1 MAVHPDSHYIIV
13 CSGRIVKENL
23 ETYQAVIGNI
33 FALEGGV
40 VVKECRIFIFT
51 ALFICLT
58 AVKLCFPAIP
68 AQAVREI
75 GRVICGQADY
85 GEAIQAMG
93 RAIGRGALVQVLNDL
108 RPGTGGELISAL
120 GKKQERQREL
130 PSPVPGPTLP

>member
-1 MAVHPDSHYIIV
+1 MAVLPDSHYIIV
-13 CSGRIVKENL
+13 CPGRIVKENL

-33 FALEGGV
+33 FAFEGGV

-93 RAIGRGALVQVLNDL
+93 RAIGRGELVQVLNDL

-120 GKKQERQREL
+120 GQDHQRQRSL
-130 PSPVPGPTLP
+130 PSPALGPTLP

>member
-1 MAVHPDSHYIIV
+1 MAVLPDSHYIIV
-13 CSGRIVKENL
+13 CPGRIVKENL
-23 ETYQAVIGNI
+23 ETYVAGMDNI
-33 FALEGGV
+33 LAFEGGV

-85 GEAIQAMG
+85 GEAIQTMG
-93 RAIGRGALVQVLNDL
+93 RAFGRGELVQVLNDL
-108 RPGTGGELISAL
+108 RPGTDEGLICAL
-120 GKKQERQREL
+120 GQEQDRQSEL
-130 PSPVPGPTLP
+130 LSPVPGPTPP

>member
-1 MAVHPDSHYIIV
+1 MTVHPDSHYIIV
-13 CSGRIVKENL
+13 CPGHIVKENI
-23 ETYQAVIGNI
+23 ETYEAGMDNI
-33 FALEGGV
+33 FAFEGGV

-58 AVKLCFPAIP
+58 AVKLCFPAAP

-93 RAIGRGALVQVLNDL
+93 RAIGRGELVQVLSDL
-108 RPGTGGELISAL
+108 RSGTGGELISAL
-120 GKKQERQREL
+120 GQDQDRQAEF
-130 PSPVPGPTLP
+130 PSPAPSPISP